1 MKPSTRGDL
10 GSSRLSGLKN
20 EPSVRFDCDL
30 ASQPSLAVPFSAGIN
45 PARAGYESQPINPGV
60 SREERRLNPGEAG
73 MPTPEQIQDDI
84 LFWLGS
90 QDREHMLFM
99 KLGIDPG
106 SAGVLHA
113 EAGRLHAAYE
123 NAARTQNIQE
133 LLRLSGPSQAL
144 KQMAYAESQRRWIG
158 WLFPVFYDHI
168 RREIDYALTRL
179 QRPISVQE
187 EICFWTQIGA
197 EHAVMAAHLL
207 DPTEQTAFRGAMQ
220 EYMKMDNLH
229 KSCAA
234 QMMPSM
240 VALTERVAKELDMF
254 FTTAEKAKFRSV
266 IHPTLAAHIVRE
278 GRRFVQTMQAM
289 PANAGINGPAGGG
302 MRTGALG

>member
-1 MKPSTRGDL
+1 
-10 GSSRLSGLKN
+10 
-20 EPSVRFDCDL
+20 
-30 ASQPSLAVPFSAGIN
+30 
-45 PARAGYESQPINPGV
+45 
-60 SREERRLNPGEAG
+60 

-84 LFWLGS
+84 LFWLGT

-106 SAGVLHA
+106 SAGALYA
-113 EAGRLHAAYE
+113 ETARLHAAYE
-123 NAARTQNIQE
+123 AAARTQNIPE

-207 DPTEQTAFRGAMQ
+207 DPTEQQAFRSAMQ
-220 EYMKMDNLH
+220 EHMKMDNLH

-234 QMMPSM
+234 QIMPSMQALTRRMNPGEAGM
-240 VALTERVAKELDMF
+240 VALTERAAKELDVF
-254 FTTAEKAKFRSV
+254 FTTAEKAKFKSV